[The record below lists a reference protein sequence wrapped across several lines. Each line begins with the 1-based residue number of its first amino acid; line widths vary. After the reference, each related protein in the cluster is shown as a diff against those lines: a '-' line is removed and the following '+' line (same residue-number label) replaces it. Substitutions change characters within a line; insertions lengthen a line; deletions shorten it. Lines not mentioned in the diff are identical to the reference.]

1 MINNDNFFLINIKL
15 RKGKVFNKYKM
26 KDERLKISTILTLT
40 ILILSASL
48 DNVVLGLF
56 PPLFSSIS
64 EDLNI
69 NVSAMGVVSAVTII
83 FSAVSSI
90 FWGYMADRGKR
101 KHLIIIGTFI
111 FTVSIFLTA
120 FSRNYFQLIL
130 YQIFTG
136 IGLGCV
142 GSIGYSILTD
152 FIPKKHLG
160 ALLSLWGLSQG
171 FGGIAGAIL
180 APIIST
186 HSTWRRPF
194 IIISVIDF
202 IFIIFYFFIKEPEKG
217 SAEPEL
223 QALHKEGISYNYSIE
238 LSHIP
243 EITKKKSNKWL
254 MLQGFFMQITIGTLI
269 WLPTLYAS
277 KIRSEGINA
286 DTAAIAAGYFFGLLQ
301 MGGLSSTYFGYLGDR
316 FQKKT
321 YRGRALL
328 TGSLILIAIPLY
340 ILMFLLPMDNLKLPS
355 SNEPFLILVSLVKQ
369 FVTNPWILLMFLLA
383 VCATAAQSA
392 NTPNWLAL
400 LTDINLPEHRATAFS
415 IANLINGCGRA
426 IGNILIGIVLAF
438 ISLSFDEPYNY
449 IYTMILFQIFFIPAV
464 YCYYKV
470 SRNSGRDIRK
480 VKSTL
485 KLRAKKSS

>member
-1 MINNDNFFLINIKL
+1 MKEKTNNIN
-15 RKGKVFNKYKM
+15 
-26 KDERLKISTILTLT
+26 TIITLT

-48 DNVVLGLF
+48 DNAVLGLF

-69 NVSAMGVVSAVTII
+69 HVSTMGVVSAVTIL

-90 FWGYMADRGKR
+90 FWGYMADKGKR

-111 FTVSIFLTA
+111 FTVSLFLTA
-120 FSRNYFQLIL
+120 FSKNYFQLL
-130 YQIFTG
+130 LFQMFTG

-142 GSIGYSILTD
+142 GSIGYSVMTD

-160 ALLSLWGLSQG
+160 MLLSLWGLSQG
-171 FGGIAGAIL
+171 FGGIAGAVM

-223 QALHKEGISYNYSIE
+223 KKLHKDGLSYNYSIE
-238 LSHIP
+238 LNHIP
-243 EITKKKSNKWL
+243 KITAKKSNKWL

-277 KIRSEGINA
+277 KIRTEGINA
-286 DTAAIAAGYFFGLLQ
+286 DSAAIAAGYFYGLLQ
-301 MGGLSSTYFGYLGDR
+301 MGGLSSSYFGYLGDR

-321 YRGRALL
+321 YRGRALM
-328 TGSLILIAIPLY
+328 TGGLILTAVPLY
-340 ILMFLLPMDNLKLPS
+340 ILMFLLPMDNLRLPS
-355 SNEPFLILVSLVKQ
+355 SNEPYTILISLIKQ
-369 FVTNPWILLMFLLA
+369 FVTNPWILLMFILA

-415 IANLINGCGRA
+415 IANLINGSGRA
-426 IGNILIGIVLAF
+426 LGNVLIGIVLGF
-438 ISLSFDEPYNY
+438 ISLKFNEPYNY
-449 IYTMILFQIFFIPAV
+449 IYTMVLFQLFFIPAV

-470 SRNSGRDIRK
+470 SRNSGRDIRR

-485 KLRAKKSS
+485 KKRAKKLD

>member
-1 MINNDNFFLINIKL
+1 MAK
-15 RKGKVFNKYKM
+15 
-26 KDERLKISTILTLT
+26 KISNLNTVITLT

-56 PPLFSSIS
+56 PPLFSAIS

-69 NVSAMGVVSAVTII
+69 NVSAMGVVSAITII
-83 FSAVSSI
+83 FSATSSI
-90 FWGYMADRGKR
+90 FWGYMADKGKR

-120 FSRNYFQLIL
+120 FSRNLLQLIIF
-130 YQIFTG
+130 QVFTG

-142 GSIGYSILTD
+142 GSIGYSVLTD
-152 FIPKKHLG
+152 FIPKKRLG
-160 ALLSLWGLSQG
+160 TLMSLWALSQG
-171 FGGIAGAIL
+171 FGGIAGSVM

-186 HSTWRRPF
+186 HSSWRKPF

-202 IFIIFYFFIKEPEKG
+202 IFMFLYFLMKEPEKG

-223 QALHKEGISYNYSIE
+223 RNLHNEGLSYNYSIE
-238 LSHIP
+238 LRQIP
-243 EITKKKSNKWL
+243 KIISKKSNKWL
-254 MLQGFFMQITIGTLI
+254 MLQGFFMQVTIGTLI
-269 WLPTLYAS
+269 WLPTLYSS
-277 KIRSEGINA
+277 KIRAEGISKE
-286 DTAAIAAGYFFGLLQ
+286 TALIAAGYFYALLQ
-301 MGGLSSTYFGYLGDR
+301 MGGLSSTYFGYLGDK
-316 FQKKT
+316 FQRKT

-340 ILMFLLPMDNLKLPS
+340 VIMFLLPMDNLTLPE
-355 SNEPFLILVSLVKQ
+355 SNNPYPILISLITQ
-369 FVTNPWILLMFLLA
+369 FITNPWILLMFILA

-415 IANLINGCGRA
+415 IANLVNGGGRA
-426 IGNILIGIVLAF
+426 LGNVLIGLVLGR
-438 ISLSFDEPYNY
+438 ISIMFDEPQNY
-449 IYTMILFQIFFIPAV
+449 IFTMVLFQIFFIPAV
-464 YCYYKV
+464 YSYYKV

-480 VKSTL
+480 VKSVL
-485 KLRAKKSS
+485 KRRAKKL

>member
-1 MINNDNFFLINIKL
+1 MEEKT
-15 RKGKVFNKYKM
+15 
-26 KDERLKISTILTLT
+26 LKISTVLTLT

-56 PPLFSSIS
+56 PPLFSKIS

-83 FSAVSSI
+83 FSALSSI
-90 FWGYMADRGKR
+90 FWGYMADKGKR

-120 FSRNYFQLIL
+120 FSKNYFQLIL
-130 YQIFTG
+130 CQMFTG

-142 GSIGYSILTD
+142 GSIGYSVLTD
-152 FIPKKHLG
+152 FIPKKYLG
-160 ALLSLWGLSQG
+160 TLLSLWGLSQG

-186 HSTWRRPF
+186 HSSWRKPF

-202 IFIIFYFFIKEPEKG
+202 IFMILYFFMKEPEKG

-223 QALHKEGISYNYSIE
+223 KDLHKEGVSYKYSIE

-243 EITKKKSNKWL
+243 KITAKKSNKWL
-254 MLQGFFMQITIGTLI
+254 MFQGFFMQITIGTLI

-277 KIRSEGINA
+277 KIRHEGINA
-286 DTAAIAAGYFFGLLQ
+286 DTASIAAGYFFGLLQ

-328 TGSLILIAIPLY
+328 TGGLLLTAIPLY
-340 ILMFLLPMDNLKLPS
+340 VLMFLLPMDNLKLPT
-355 SNEPFLILVSLVKQ
+355 SNDPILILISLVKQ
-369 FVTNPWILLMFLLA
+369 FFTNPWILFMFILA

-426 IGNILIGIVLAF
+426 LGNVLIGIVLGF
-438 ISLSFDEPYNY
+438 VSFSFNEPYNY
-449 IYTMILFQIFFIPAV
+449 IYTMVIFQLFFIPAV

-480 VKSTL
+480 VKSIL
-485 KLRAKKSS
+485 RRRAKKLT